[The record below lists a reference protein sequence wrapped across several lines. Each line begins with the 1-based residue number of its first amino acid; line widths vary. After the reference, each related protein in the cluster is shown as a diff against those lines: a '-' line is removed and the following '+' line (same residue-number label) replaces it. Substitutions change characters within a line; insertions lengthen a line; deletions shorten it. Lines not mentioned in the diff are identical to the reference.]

1 MKQLNDIYN
10 SFNYFKRRSR
20 SSYITSMISISF
32 VLFFIGIFASIVIFG
47 NAFANYA
54 QESIVMKVFLHDG
67 LSEGGKDKF
76 IADLEKKPYVSNF
89 RFVSKEEAGEILIS
103 RTNEDFMEIM
113 DGVNPLLNSI
123 NVSLK
128 QGYIQVDSL
137 GRIKEDLESHLVV
150 AEVEYPGEMVAV
162 VKSNIATVTVIVT
175 FLSLVLLAVAFY
187 LIFGTIRLAIFAK
200 RLNIRTMQLIG
211 ATQAFIR
218 KPFLLNGSIQGG
230 FSGILAAVLLTA
242 TFVIIQSRLSST
254 GLMEG
259 IAIGGELIGLLSG
272 IILFGALLGFV
283 GSFLAVNRYLNKKLD
298 ELM

>member
-1 MKQLNDIYN
+1 
-10 SFNYFKRRSR
+10 
-20 SSYITSMISISF
+20 MISISF
-32 VLFFIGIFASIVIFG
+32 VLFFIGVFASIVIFG

-67 LSEGGKDKF
+67 LSEGGSEDF
-76 IADLEKKPYVSNF
+76 ISKLEQKPYVSNF
-89 RFVSKEEAGEILIS
+89 RYVSKEEAGEILIS
-103 RTNEDFMEIM
+103 RTNENFMEIM

-128 QGYIQVDSL
+128 PDFIRVDSL
-137 GRIKEDLESHLVV
+137 DRIKQELESHLVV

-162 VKSNIATVTVIVT
+162 VKKNIGAVTIIVI
-175 FLSLVLLAVAFY
+175 FLSFVLMALAFY

-230 FSGILAAVLLTA
+230 ISGILAAILLIS
-242 TFVIIQSRLSST
+242 TFYIIQSRLTSS

-259 IAIGGELIGLLSG
+259 ITIGGELIGLLSG